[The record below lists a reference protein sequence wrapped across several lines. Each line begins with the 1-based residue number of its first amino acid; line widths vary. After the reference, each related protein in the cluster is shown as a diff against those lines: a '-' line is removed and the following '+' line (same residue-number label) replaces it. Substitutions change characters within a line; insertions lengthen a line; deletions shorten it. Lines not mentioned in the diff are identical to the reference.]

1 MALKLKTLAKLQFR
15 QLSRNKSKG
24 RLYGDIFGVVY
35 FWIIEFVVFF
45 LLREDGTTVP
55 PIAVALVAIGFTIP
69 DLILKFV
76 LERDNTVMDAFLKT
90 RPLSQSRWEDFLALS
105 QFWNE
110 SNLVMPLAL
119 LPACFL
125 FIPPIGGLIL
135 FVALYLASV
144 LGGYIVMAVKHR
156 GNYQPEKAVKSYLS
170 KSVKS
175 ARGNYISGIQFR
187 SFLRSK
193 RLKTTMIYLSVFFYV
208 YSIIYSLDDTRPIF
222 GIVYVF
228 FFIFL
233 LSCSMPQ
240 WGFAVEAN
248 FFGGIW
254 TRPIAIER
262 LLANKYRFGLLCG
275 SVGGLLCLPLC
286 IWSES
291 LSPFDIIASVL
302 YCSCFGNLLMLM
314 DAYNCVPFDMFGK
327 AFFNNQGSSS
337 TYKGATIIV
346 TFAIMG
352 VGLACLHLLPGWK
365 SQVILSALGL
375 GGVVAYK
382 PFFRWVVRRF
392 MRNRY
397 KYMEKYTSK

>member
-1 MALKLKTLAKLQFR
+1 MPLKLKTLAKLQFR
-15 QLSRNKSKG
+15 QISRNKTKG
-24 RLYGDIFGVVY
+24 RLYGDIFGIVY
-35 FWIIEFVVFF
+35 FWVIEFVLFF
-45 LLREDGTTVP
+45 MLKEDGTVVP

-69 DLILKFV
+69 DLILKFL

-110 SNLVMPLAL
+110 SNLVMPMAL

-135 FVALYLASV
+135 FIFLYLASV

-193 RLKTTMIYLSVFFYV
+193 RLKTTMIYLSVFLYV
-208 YSIIYSLDDTRPIF
+208 YSIIYLLDESRPAF
-222 GIVYVF
+222 GIIYVF
-228 FFIFL
+228 MFIFF

-275 SVGGLLCLPLC
+275 SVGGLLSFPMC
-286 IWSES
+286 ILSET
-291 LSPFDIIASVL
+291 LSPLDIVAAVL
-302 YCSCFGNLLMLM
+302 YCSCFGNLCMLT

-337 TYKGATIIV
+337 GYKGTTIIAS
-346 TFAIMG
+346 FAIMG
-352 VGLACLHLLPGWK
+352 VGLACLELLPGWK
-365 SQVILSALGL
+365 SQAILSALGL
-375 GGVVAYK
+375 GGLVAYK
-382 PFFRWVVRRF
+382 PFFSWVVRRF
-392 MRNRY
+392 MKNRY